1 MELQS
6 LEIGLITMK
15 RHEEEK
21 KKEERRKCAIKKD
34 NQKIS
39 LDVYL

>member
-1 MELQS
+1 
-6 LEIGLITMK
+6 MK

-39 LDVYL
+39 LYVYL